1 MHISTLRPAEV
12 DGRTATEM
20 AELRN
25 RAAAVDAPHMPEET
39 GEMVR
44 LRLVHG
50 WDGEPT
56 DRVLLVRDERGALLG
71 LAEVELPSQE
81 NLNVVWFLIVVDP
94 AARRQGIG
102 SALLEHVVAASE
114 DVGRGVLMTGAW
126 IGSAGMPFLKRH
138 EFEQAS
144 TAAQRRLYPHE
155 LPRPVDVEMLEKS
168 RAASTD
174 YELIHIAGR
183 LPEDMLESMV
193 STVDAINDAPL
204 DDLELED
211 ENYTVDRL
219 RRYDAAQQAQQQ
231 RLYRII
237 ARSRIDGSPAAH
249 TVVAVDGRRPHIG
262 EQHDTSVRP
271 EHRGHRLGMRLKL
284 ELLEW
289 LREVEPQLRL
299 IDTWNQESNSH
310 MIAVNDAIG
319 CSVVGRE
326 AMFQK
331 HVR

>member
-1 MHISTLRPAEV
+1 MHISTLRPAQV

-20 AELRN
+20 ADLRN
-25 RAAAVDAPHMPEET
+25 RATAVDAPHMPGET

-44 LRLVHG
+44 LRLMHG
-50 WDGEPT
+50 WDGEAT
-56 DRVLLVRDERGALLG
+56 DRVLLARDEQGVLIG
-71 LAEVELPSQE
+71 LAEVELPRQDNR
-81 NLNVVWFLIVVDP
+81 NLVWFFIVVEP
-94 AARRQGIG
+94 VQRRRGVG
-102 SALLEHVVAASE
+102 STLLEHVVAASE
-114 DVGRGVLMTGAW
+114 EAGRDLLMSGTW
-126 IGSAGMPFLKRH
+126 VGSAGMPFLKRH
-138 EFEQAS
+138 EFAQAS
-144 TAAQRRLYPHE
+144 TAAQRRLYPNE
-155 LPRPVDVEMLEKS
+155 LPRPVDVELLEKS

-174 YELIHIAGR
+174 YELVHIAGR
-183 LPEDMLESMV
+183 LPDDLLESMV

-219 RRYDAAQQAQQQ
+219 RRYDAAQAAQQQ
-231 RLYRII
+231 RIYRII
-237 ARSRIDGSPAAH
+237 ARSRADGSPAAH
-249 TVVAVDGRRPHIG
+249 TVVAVDGRRPHVG

-299 IDTWNQESNSH
+299 IDTWNQESNGH

-326 AMFQK
+326 AIFQR